1 MLIFL
6 ENVQDKIELTEEIE
20 KLIKIAIELSL
31 EKENFKIHSE
41 ISVTLMDDEG
51 IRKVNKEYRNID
63 SPTDV
68 LSFPLVEMHEG
79 KIISNVGDYD
89 LDEGAII
96 LGDILI
102 SLERVQKQA
111 NEYQHSFERELA
123 FLVTHGV
130 YHLLGYDHQDEE
142 SEKLMIGKQKE
153 VLKEMGLDRVEI

>member
-6 ENVQDKIELTEEIE
+6 ENAQDKIDFTKETENI
-20 KLIKIAIELSL
+20 IKMVIELSL
-31 EKENFKIHSE
+31 KKENFNIPSE
-41 ISVTLMDDEG
+41 ISVTLLDNEG

-68 LSFPLVEMHEG
+68 LSFPFVEMHEG
-79 KIISNVGDYD
+79 TIISNVGDYD
-89 LDEGAII
+89 HDEGCIL

-102 SLERVQKQA
+102 SLEMAKNQA
-111 NEYQHSFERELA
+111 DLYKHSFERELA
-123 FLVTHGV
+123 FLVTHGL

-153 VLKEMGLDRVEI
+153 ALKEMGLDRVGL

>member
-130 YHLLGYDHQDEE
+130 YHLLGYDHHDEE

>member
-6 ENVQDKIELTEEIE
+6 ENVHDKIELTEEIE

>member
-6 ENVQDKIELTEEIE
+6 ENEQNKFELTEEIE
-20 KLIKIAIELSL
+20 NLIKKAIELSL
-31 EKENFKIHSE
+31 IKENFNIHSE

-63 SPTDV
+63 APTDV

-79 KIISNVGDYD
+79 KIISNIGDYD
-89 LDEGAII
+89 LDEDAII

-102 SLERVQKQA
+102 SLEMVQKQA

-153 VLKEMGLDRVEI
+153 VLKEMGLYQFEV